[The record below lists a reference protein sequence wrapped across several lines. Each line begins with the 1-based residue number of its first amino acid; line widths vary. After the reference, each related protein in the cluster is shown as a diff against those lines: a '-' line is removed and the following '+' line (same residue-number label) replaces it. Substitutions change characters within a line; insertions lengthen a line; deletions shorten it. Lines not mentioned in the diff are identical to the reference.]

1 MAEGKLRPFTQGHFM
16 VDDKVRIKCTKCSQ
30 VFRERAQRIRNGFQT
45 NCQHCNRLITFDTT
59 SEDRN
64 IRRALMN
71 AKEVRMAL
79 DARPK
84 AETPAAAPAGD
95 RSQL

>member
-1 MAEGKLRPFTQGHFM
+1 MIDE
-16 VDDKVRIKCTKCSQ
+16 KVRIKCSKCSQ
-30 VFRERAQRIRNGFQT
+30 VFRERAQKLRDGFQT

-64 IRRALMN
+64 IRRALMS

-79 DARPK
+79 EARPRG
-84 AETPAAAPAGD
+84 ESAA
-95 RSQL
+95 QT

>member
-1 MAEGKLRPFTQGHFM
+1 
-16 VDDKVRIKCTKCSQ
+16 
-30 VFRERAQRIRNGFQT
+30 
-45 NCQHCNRLITFDTT
+45 
-59 SEDRN
+59 
-64 IRRALMN
+64 MN